1 MSWSFAGTLAACAGT
16 AAKHGLNAVFGW
28 IIQHYYILIMKKV
41 LVDLTIKEVK
51 QVNDNCVLLVMG
63 CDKPLPET
71 FPGQFAEL
79 RIDSTPSVLLRR
91 PISVHSFDAEKNEVG
106 FLVQLV
112 GDGTRWLGSLK
123 VGDKVNT
130 LMPLG
135 NGFTLPESAGKRYL
149 LVGGGVG
156 SAPLYYLA
164 QELKARGCDFTI
176 LIGARSAKDLYL
188 REAYETLGRVE
199 YTTEDATLGEKGY
212 VTNHSVLGEKF
223 DFIFTCGPK
232 PMMLSVA
239 KYARESGIG
248 CEVSLEN
255 KMACGLGACL
265 CCVEDTKEGHKCV
278 CTDGPVFSIDELKW

>member
-1 MSWSFAGTLAACAGT
+1 
-16 AAKHGLNAVFGW
+16 
-28 IIQHYYILIMKKV
+28 MKKV
-41 LVDLTIKEVK
+41 LVDLTVKEVE
-51 QVNDNCVLLVMG
+51 QLNATCVLLVMTA
-63 CDKPLPET
+63 DQPLPPAL
-71 FPGQFAEL
+71 PGQFAEL
-79 RIDSTPSVLLRR
+79 RVDDTPTVMLRR
-91 PISVHSFDAEKNEVG
+91 PISIHSFSPEKNEIG

-112 GDGTRWLGSLK
+112 GDGTRRLGGLK

-130 LMPLG
+130 LLPLG
-135 NGFTLPESAGKRYL
+135 NGFTLPCESKGAKLL

-164 QELKARGCDFTI
+164 EELKRRGCNFTI
-176 LIGARSAKDLYL
+176 LIGARSAKDLY
-188 REAYETLGRVE
+188 RRDAYEALGRVE
-199 YTTEDATLGEKGY
+199 YTTEDGTLGQKGY
-212 VTNHSVLGEKF
+212 VTNHTVLGEKF
-223 DFIFTCGPK
+223 TQIYTCGPK

-239 KYARESGIG
+239 KYARENGVP

>member
-1 MSWSFAGTLAACAGT
+1 
-16 AAKHGLNAVFGW
+16 
-28 IIQHYYILIMKKV
+28 MKKV
-41 LVDLTIKEVK
+41 LVDLTIKEV
-51 QVNDNCVLLVMG
+51 QNVNANCVLLVMRSEN
-63 CDKPLPET
+63 PLPMT

-79 RIDSTPSVLLRR
+79 RVDNTPSVVLRR
-91 PISVHSFDAEKNEVG
+91 PISVHSFDAEKNEIG
-106 FLVQLV
+106 FLVQVV
-112 GDGTRWLGSLK
+112 GDGTRWLASLK

-135 NGFTLPESAGKRYL
+135 NGFTMPKECGGRYL

-164 QELKARGCDFTI
+164 QELKKKGCDFTL
-176 LIGARSAKDLYL
+176 LIGARSAKDLY
-188 REAYETLGRVE
+188 RRDAYEALGRVE
-199 YTTEDATLGEKGY
+199 YTTEDGSLGEKGY
-212 VTNHSVLGEKF
+212 VTNHSVLAEKF
-223 DFIFTCGPK
+223 DRIFTCGPK
-232 PMMLSVA
+232 PMMLAVA
-239 KYARESGIG
+239 KYARENGIE

>member
-1 MSWSFAGTLAACAGT
+1 
-16 AAKHGLNAVFGW
+16 
-28 IIQHYYILIMKKV
+28 MKKV

-51 QVNDNCVLLVMG
+51 QVNANCVLLVMG
-63 CDKPLPET
+63 CDAPLPET

-79 RIDSTPSVLLRR
+79 RIDGTPSVLLRR

-106 FLVQLV
+106 FLVQIV
-112 GDGTRWLGSLK
+112 GDGTRWLGSLN

-135 NGFTLPESAGKRYL
+135 NGFTLPEGAGKRYL

-164 QELKARGCDFTI
+164 QELKVRGCDFTI

-188 REAYETLGRVE
+188 REAYEALGRVE

-223 DFIFTCGPK
+223 DHIYTCGPK

-239 KYARESGIG
+239 KYARENGIS

>member
-1 MSWSFAGTLAACAGT
+1 
-16 AAKHGLNAVFGW
+16 
-28 IIQHYYILIMKKV
+28 MKKV
-41 LVDLTIKEVK
+41 LVDLTIKEV
-51 QVNDNCVLLVMG
+51 QHVNANCVLLVM
-63 CDKPLPET
+63 CSETPLPET
-71 FPGQFAEL
+71 LPGQFAEL
-79 RIDSTPSVLLRR
+79 RVDNTPSVVLRR

-106 FLVQLV
+106 FLVQVV
-112 GDGTRWLGSLK
+112 GDGTRWLASLK

-135 NGFTLPESAGKRYL
+135 NGFTMPAEGAGRYL

-164 QELKARGCDFTI
+164 EQLRKNGNDFVI
-176 LIGARSAKDLYL
+176 LIGARAAKDLY
-188 REAYETLGRVE
+188 RRDAYEALGRVE
-199 YTTEDATLGEKGY
+199 YTTEDGSLGEKGY
-212 VTNHSVLGEKF
+212 VTNHSVLAEKF
-223 DFIFTCGPK
+223 DGIFTCGPK
-232 PMMLSVA
+232 PMMLAVA
-239 KYARESGIG
+239 KYARENGIA